1 MTRPV
6 LCFVGTGGMGQQAH
20 LANYAQLRDAGTCEI
35 AGVVDLQRDLAE
47 AVAARYQVPRVYDDV
62 DTALADARVTGVVC
76 IQQWAN
82 NYPLVKRI
90 LQAGKSVITEKPMVG
105 RLDEAEELV
114 SLAAERG
121 VLYAVGFMKRYD
133 PGVQLAKR
141 LVDQALASGELGPL
155 RSVDALCNGGDWR
168 QNVGAPIRME
178 QVMPLPP
185 LIPTYPDACRTP
197 RQREA
202 YGYLL
207 NIFSHNI
214 NLCHY
219 LLGAEL
225 EPRSAAFQGS
235 AAMLAT
241 AHCGETLVSIRG
253 ASSAAHEWRER
264 TTLTFA
270 NGEIVIRSATPM
282 NRQQVAEVAVLRKEG
297 DTFRTTLHHAPI
309 AWAFYRQAEGF
320 VRALASDAPLLAPA
334 DRCVWDVRVM
344 QRMIELADVG

>member
-1 MTRPV
+1 
-6 LCFVGTGGMGQQAH
+6 MGQQAH
-20 LANYAQLRDAGTCEI
+20 LANYAQLRDAGRCEI
-35 AGVVDLQRDLAE
+35 AGVVDLQRDLAA
-47 AVAARYQVPRVYDDV
+47 AVAARYGVPRVYDDLDV
-62 DTALADARVTGVVC
+62 ALADPSVSGVVC
-76 IQQWAN
+76 IQQWPN

-90 LQAGKSVITEKPMVG
+90 LQAGKSVLTEKPMVG
-105 RLDEAEELV
+105 RLEEAEELAA
-114 SLAAERG
+114 LAAQRG

-133 PGVQLAKR
+133 PGVELAKR
-141 LVDQALASGELGPL
+141 LVDEALASGELGPL

-168 QNVGAPIRME
+168 QNAGAPLRAE
-178 QVMPLPP
+178 SSTPLPP
-185 LIPTYPDACRTP
+185 LAPTYPDACKTQ

-207 NIFSHNI
+207 NIFSHNV

-225 EPRSAAFQGS
+225 TPRSAAFQGS
-235 AAMLAT
+235 VAMLAT
-241 AHCGETLVSIRG
+241 ARCGDTLVSVRG

-282 NRQQVAEVAVLRKEG
+282 NRQQVAEVEVLRRDG
-297 DTFRTTLHHAPI
+297 DAFRTTVHHAPI

-320 VRALASDAPLLAPA
+320 VQALAGEAPLRAPA
-334 DRCVWDVRVM
+334 DQCLWDVRVM
-344 QRMIELADVG
+344 QRIIELADVQ